1 MGGRT
6 AQLTGPDVHLGR
18 EGGQTAGGIDGQH
31 AGRVV
36 GAGQEHGVHHI
47 DAAHRLAGLQADG
60 VAPVGPDGLKF
71 RCEAGRDGDTG
82 TEVGAA
88 FQHEKGRHH
97 LGQAGDAAGKVGVLL
112 HENFAG
118 VGIEEVDGFLR
129 VGGLNGHRVDGETG
143 QCRCSHECSGQ
154 NQSQKPPRKGMKLHK
169 LILLRK
175 PGGFLAPTIRAII
188 KNTINEAKEKGGFST
203 MTLSFG
209 GKMPRDEGA
218 VFVAANAT
226 VLGDVTLGRGVN
238 IWYGAV
244 LRADEGALILGE
256 NSNVQDNAVLHCDP
270 GGQVVLGKNVTVGHS
285 AIVHGCTVG
294 DNSLIGMHA
303 TILNH
308 AVVGR
313 NCIIGAGALVPEG
326 MVIPD
331 NSVAVGVPARVIK
344 TIRDDQLAHNIENA
358 KAYVEMGRQHAAL

>member
-1 MGGRT
+1 MR
-6 AQLTGPDVHLGR
+6 
-18 EGGQTAGGIDGQH
+18 
-31 AGRVV
+31 
-36 GAGQEHGVHHI
+36 
-47 DAAHRLAGLQADG
+47 
-60 VAPVGPDGLKF
+60 
-71 RCEAGRDGDTG
+71 
-82 TEVGAA
+82 
-88 FQHEKGRHH
+88 
-97 LGQAGDAAGKVGVLL
+97 
-112 HENFAG
+112 
-118 VGIEEVDGFLR
+118 
-129 VGGLNGHRVDGETG
+129 
-143 QCRCSHECSGQ
+143 
-154 NQSQKPPRKGMKLHK
+154 
-169 LILLRK
+169 
-175 PGGFLAPTIRAII
+175 
-188 KNTINEAKEKGGFST
+188 
-203 MTLSFG
+203 
-209 GKMPRDEGA
+209 GA

-226 VLGDVTLGRGVN
+226 VLGDVTLDRGVN

-331 NSVAVGVPARVIK
+331 NSVAVGVPAQVIK

-358 KAYVEMGRQHAAL
+358 KSLCGDGPSARGAVRCYVVYYVESLVPLAFLCYHRVKTGRVPPARRYEECLRCFPAEYS

>member
-1 MGGRT
+1 M
-6 AQLTGPDVHLGR
+6 
-18 EGGQTAGGIDGQH
+18 
-31 AGRVV
+31 
-36 GAGQEHGVHHI
+36 
-47 DAAHRLAGLQADG
+47 
-60 VAPVGPDGLKF
+60 
-71 RCEAGRDGDTG
+71 
-82 TEVGAA
+82 
-88 FQHEKGRHH
+88 
-97 LGQAGDAAGKVGVLL
+97 
-112 HENFAG
+112 
-118 VGIEEVDGFLR
+118 
-129 VGGLNGHRVDGETG
+129 
-143 QCRCSHECSGQ
+143 
-154 NQSQKPPRKGMKLHK
+154 M
-169 LILLRK
+169 
-175 PGGFLAPTIRAII
+175 
-188 KNTINEAKEKGGFST
+188 
-203 MTLSFG
+203 LSFG

-326 MVIPD
+326 KIIPD
-331 NSVAVGVPARVIK
+331 DSLVVGVPGKIIK
-344 TIRDDQLAHNIENA
+344 QVSPEQAAASLANA
-358 KAYVEMGRQHAAL
+358 AHYVGEGRRHAAALRKEEKGENE

>member
-1 MGGRT
+1 M
-6 AQLTGPDVHLGR
+6 
-18 EGGQTAGGIDGQH
+18 
-31 AGRVV
+31 
-36 GAGQEHGVHHI
+36 
-47 DAAHRLAGLQADG
+47 
-60 VAPVGPDGLKF
+60 
-71 RCEAGRDGDTG
+71 
-82 TEVGAA
+82 
-88 FQHEKGRHH
+88 
-97 LGQAGDAAGKVGVLL
+97 
-112 HENFAG
+112 
-118 VGIEEVDGFLR
+118 
-129 VGGLNGHRVDGETG
+129 
-143 QCRCSHECSGQ
+143 
-154 NQSQKPPRKGMKLHK
+154 M
-169 LILLRK
+169 
-175 PGGFLAPTIRAII
+175 
-188 KNTINEAKEKGGFST
+188 
-203 MTLSFG
+203 LSFG

-331 NSVAVGVPARVIK
+331 GSVAGGVPAKVIK
-344 TIRDDQLAHNIENA
+344 QVSETQVQANLRNAAH
-358 KAYVEMGRQHAAL
+358 YVERGKVHAAELKKG